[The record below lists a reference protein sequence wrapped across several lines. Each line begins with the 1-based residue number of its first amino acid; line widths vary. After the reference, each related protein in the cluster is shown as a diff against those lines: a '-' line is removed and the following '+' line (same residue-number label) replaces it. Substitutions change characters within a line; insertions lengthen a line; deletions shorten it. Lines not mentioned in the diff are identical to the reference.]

1 MSDSRLHLYIIV
13 GGVHLSQEIGIN
25 MRRYRHVALVARN
38 AKASEIVHLG
48 CIIILEINRIVD
60 MSELVSIEKPQLKWK
75 LMMKIDVGIQLN
87 AFAAILIHW

>member
-1 MSDSRLHLYIIV
+1 
-13 GGVHLSQEIGIN
+13 
-25 MRRYRHVALVARN
+25 
-38 AKASEIVHLG
+38 
-48 CIIILEINRIVD
+48 